1 VPAEDEEEADVDV
14 SDEDDEDSEEVAVS
28 DKVVDAGTQE
38 EVEGNVKS
46 ASEVVAGAG
55 KSANSKSS
63 SLGGGNLMSV
73 V

>member
-1 VPAEDEEEADVDV
+1 MLAKDEEEADVDA
-14 SDEDDEDSEEVAVS
+14 SGKDDEDSDEVAVS
-28 DKVVDAGTQE
+28 DKLIDAGTQE